1 MLAQLHNTPSLPPE
15 QPLLIVRV
23 RGQRSEVRLGS
34 EEVVALHLNHFRF
47 IDLGLPIEI
56 DGRFAMWK
64 TVAYYCASCC
74 CITVVCVT
82 ADWLVFRFD
91 AFQKY
96 PILRAVTDNLTHG
109 LVGCWCWATS
119 AIFLGWGKYTAHECL
134 LCFAVACAVD
144 ADHFIE
150 ARSLSFKVSVESTTL
165 ASIVEAIVTSPQL
178 HAAPSHVGF
187 PLHSSY
193 RIRTAPYSSSIR
205 CCRSAVQ
212 LVWVEQIVK
221 HLVLSPRLGGWGI
234 KCDSCMG

>member
-1 MLAQLHNTPSLPPE
+1 MPRSSIAQRS
-15 QPLLIVRV
+15 
-23 RGQRSEVRLGS
+23 GQRSEVRLGS

-47 IDLGLPIEI
+47 IGLGC
-56 DGRFAMWK
+56 RYRWTVWFAMWK

-96 PILRAVTDNLTHG
+96 PLLRAVTDNLTHG

-119 AIFLGWGKYTAHECL
+119 AIFLGWGKYTVHECL

-165 ASIVEAIVTSPQL
+165 AIILEAINKSPTFMQ
-178 HAAPSHVGF
+178 HHHRFSAAASTC
-187 PLHSSY
+187 
-193 RIRTAPYSSSIR
+193 RIRTACCGSSIR
-205 CCRSAVQ
+205 CC
-212 LVWVEQIVK
+212 
-221 HLVLSPRLGGWGI
+221 
-234 KCDSCMG
+234 